1 MPILQEDPCKKVEAV
16 MAAGTRGR
24 AAMQLAGDVIHN
36 FFTGY
41 CQEAMPTSTEREAI
55 RQKNQLDVIKLILEH
70 VVGPGDFFSSDERA
84 EFAAEAYAAWGTCKG
99 CLAAKQQGI
108 TPGVPF
114 AQYNHDEID
123 HVYVTD
129 GPFRDIAHAIVN
141 HQQMLDKPFFDSVV
155 ERIEEYRSKNKAA
168 GEEYGPNEIN
178 AMAIELATVAA
189 LCSGVRAFF
198 AASGLPCPELPE
210 KPRVCQ
216 AAHFKSVSN
225 YASGSLNT
233 NMAIAWGPFLYAS
246 QLRED
251 VAARP
256 DFDKTTWMFAT
267 ADDSAPTSKASA
279 APLTCMDFLRF
290 ANVMYFPVEDATR
303 FFKVPGEDRHL
314 TRGQLEIAAAVYT
327 RTKSC
332 GY

>member
-1 MPILQEDPCKKVEAV
+1 

-24 AAMQLAGDVIHN
+24 AVMQLAGDVISN

-41 CQEAMPTSTEREAI
+41 YEEARPTSTEREAI
-55 RQKNQLDVIKLILEH
+55 RLKNELDVIRVILEH
-70 VVGPGDFFSSDERA
+70 LVGPGDFFSSDERA
-84 EFAAEAYAAWGTCKG
+84 EFAAEAFAAWGDCKG
-99 CLAAKQQGI
+99 CLAAKQRGV
-108 TPGVPF
+108 TEGVPF
-114 AQYNHDEID
+114 AQYNRDGID
-123 HVYVTD
+123 HVYVTN

-141 HQQMLDKPFFDSVV
+141 HQQMLDKDFFDSVV
-155 ERIEEYRSKNKAA
+155 ERMEEYHTKSKAA
-168 GEEYGPNEIN
+168 GDEYGPDEYK

-198 AASGLPCPELPE
+198 AASGLPCPEFPE
-210 KPRVCQ
+210 KPSVCQ
-216 AAHFKSVSN
+216 PAQFKSVMQ
-225 YASGSLNT
+225 YASGPLNT
-233 NMAIAWGPFLYAS
+233 NMAIAWGPYLNAS

-251 VAARP
+251 VAARA

-267 ADDSAPTSKASA
+267 ADDAAPTSKASA
-279 APLTCMDFLRF
+279 SPLTCMDFLRF
-290 ANVMYFPVEDATR
+290 ANVMYFPVEDAAR
-303 FFKVPGEDRHL
+303 FFNVPGEDRHL

>member
-1 MPILQEDPCKKVEAV
+1 
-16 MAAGTRGR
+16 MAAGTRSR
-24 AAMQLAGDVIHN
+24 AVMQLAGDVMHN

-41 CQEAMPTSTEREAI
+41 CQEAMPTSAEREAI

-84 EFAAEAYAAWGTCKG
+84 EFAAEAYAAWGACEG
-99 CLAAKQQGI
+99 CLAAKRQGF

-141 HQQMLDKPFFDSVV
+141 HQQMLDKPFFDSVLQ
-155 ERIEEYRSKNKAA
+155 RIEEYRTKNKAA
-168 GEEYGPNEIN
+168 GDEYGPDEYN

-198 AASGLPCPELPE
+198 GASGLPCPELPE

-216 AAHFKSVSN
+216 PAHFRSVFN
-225 YASGSLNT
+225 YASGPLNT

-279 APLTCMDFLRF
+279 SPLTCMDFLRF